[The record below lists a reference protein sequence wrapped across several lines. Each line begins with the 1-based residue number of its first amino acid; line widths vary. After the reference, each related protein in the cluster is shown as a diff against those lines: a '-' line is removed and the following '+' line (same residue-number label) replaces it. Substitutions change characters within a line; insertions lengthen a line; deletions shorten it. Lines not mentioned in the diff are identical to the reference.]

1 MSQLRKEKNNLM
13 IKKKKSVWATI
24 SEQRYLMVLLIPAL
38 LYYLIF
44 KYVPMY
50 GLVIAFK
57 DYDFMSGIFGSPW
70 VGVKYFAEFIQGPY
84 FWRILR
90 NTFKISLTNLVF
102 GFPLPIIFALFL
114 NELKNQRLKKLTQ
127 TISYL
132 PHFLSVVVIVGLMKQ
147 LFSPTSGIVNT
158 VITSFTSG
166 EAINFF
172 MEEQFFIPLYVGS
185 GIWQDMGY
193 NAIIYIA
200 AIAGIDPG
208 LYEAA
213 SIDGAGRFR
222 KIWNITLPSIL
233 PTISILLILK
243 LGSLLEV
250 GYEKIL
256 LMYNP
261 NIYEVSDV
269 ISTYVYRSGIQ
280 SANYS
285 FGAAVGL
292 MNSIVALILI
302 VASNKASNKLSGNG
316 LW

>member
-90 NTFKISLTNLVF
+90 NTFKISLTNLIF

-158 VITSFTSG
+158 VITSFTNG
-166 EAINFF
+166 ESINFF

-302 VASNKASNKLSGNG
+302 VVSNKASNKLSGNG